1 MKILV
6 VGTNT
11 ASDYISQKLLEDNR
25 VEKIYHVG
33 AHHTKF
39 PSDRYVPEKLNKDSL
54 LEYIRKNKDQID
66 LIIPTVLYFQLWS
79 EFNTVVRRKEI
90 PILMPDH
97 KLGMLEWS
105 KVTGKRLL
113 SHLNIPTP
121 PHRILIKNDLIK
133 EFHTIKRPYVIKY
146 EKDWRHGLQTVVV
159 TDDNVDEE
167 YSNFVNAPE
176 STYPATNNEEE
187 ATFLVEEFVKGVRE
201 YSWHAICNK
210 TGWRYL
216 GSSRDYKKRYENDIG
231 HNTASMGS
239 YSPVQDVDARVN
251 EYAQKI
257 VDFLIARGTP
267 YVGIL
272 YLGIMVDENGT
283 PVVLEINTRPG
294 SPEIESIIPTI
305 KTNLLDIFYA
315 TATNSPIPEIE
326 FNDRSAVSIR
336 VVNQTYSEEVVSPN
350 QKFIMPKLWPLV
362 GDINMSMGNK
372 ANLLHSLL
380 TVDDVSVDAAADQLY
395 KFLKNKNMGDFTYRT
410 DIGYFK

>member
-11 ASDYISQKLLEDNR
+11 ASDYISQKLLEDDR

-39 PSDRYVPEKLNKDSL
+39 PSERYIPEKFKKDEL
-54 LEYIRKNKDQID
+54 LEYIRKNHKEID

-79 EFNTVVRRKEI
+79 EFNSVVRNKQI
-90 PILMPDH
+90 PILMPNH

-113 SHLNIPTP
+113 THLNIPTP
-121 PHRILIKNDLIK
+121 PYRVLNKTELTN
-133 EFHTIKRPYVIKY
+133 EFHSIKRPYVIKY
-146 EKDWRHGLQTVVV
+146 EQDWRHGLQTIVI
-159 TDDNVDEE
+159 TDDNVDKE
-167 YSNFVNAPE
+167 YRDFVNAPE
-176 STYPATNNEEE
+176 SMYPATNNDEQ

-201 YSWHAICNK
+201 YSWHAICNI

-216 GSSRDYKKRYENDIG
+216 GTSRDYKKRYENDVG

-239 YSPVQDVDARVN
+239 YSPVPDVDAKIN
-251 EYAQKI
+251 DYAQSI
-257 VDFLIARGTP
+257 VDFLIRRGTP

-272 YLGIMVDENGT
+272 YLGIMIDEDGT

-305 KTNLLDIFYA
+305 KTNLLDIFHA
-315 TATNSPIPEIE
+315 TATNAPIPEIE
-326 FNDRSAVSIR
+326 FNERSAVSIR
-336 VVNQTYSEEVVSPN
+336 IVNQTYSEEVVLSDL
-350 QKFIMPKLWPLV
+350 QFVMPKLWPLT
-362 GDINMSMGNK
+362 GDVVMSMGNK

-380 TVDDVSVDAAADQLY
+380 TVEDDNIDAAADQLY
-395 KFLKNKNMGDFTYRT
+395 KFLKNKTMGNFTYRT

>member
-11 ASDYISQKLLEDNR
+11 ASDYISQKLLEDDR

-39 PSDRYVPEKLNKDSL
+39 PSQRYIPQKFK
-54 LEYIRKNKDQID
+54 KNELIDYVQEHHKEID
-66 LIIPTVLYFQLWS
+66 LIIPTVLYFQLWN
-79 EFNTVVRRKEI
+79 EFNNVVRNKKI
-90 PILMPDH
+90 PILMPGH

-105 KVTGKRLL
+105 KATGKRLL
-113 SHLNIPTP
+113 THLNIPTP
-121 PHRILIKNDLIK
+121 PYRILNKADLTA
-133 EFHTIKRPYVIKY
+133 EFHVIPRPYVIKY
-146 EKDWRHGLQTVVV
+146 EQDWRHGLQTVVI
-159 TDDNVDEE
+159 TDDNVNDEYE
-167 YSNFVNAPE
+167 NFVNAPE
-176 STYPATNNEEE
+176 SLYPATDNQEE

-201 YSWHAICNK
+201 YSWHAVCNR

-216 GSSRDYKKRYENDIG
+216 GSSRDYKKRYENDVG

-239 YSPVQDVDARVN
+239 YSPVPNVDARIN
-251 EYAQKI
+251 DYAQSI
-257 VDFLIARGTP
+257 VDFLIQRGTP

-272 YLGIMVDENGT
+272 YLGIMIDEQGT

-305 KTNLLDIFYA
+305 STNLLDIFYA

-336 VVNQTYSEEVVSPN
+336 IVNQNYSEEVVASE

-380 TVDDVSVDAAADQLY
+380 TVEDSTVDAAADQLY
-395 KFLKNKNMGDFTYRT
+395 RFLKNKEMGNFTHRT